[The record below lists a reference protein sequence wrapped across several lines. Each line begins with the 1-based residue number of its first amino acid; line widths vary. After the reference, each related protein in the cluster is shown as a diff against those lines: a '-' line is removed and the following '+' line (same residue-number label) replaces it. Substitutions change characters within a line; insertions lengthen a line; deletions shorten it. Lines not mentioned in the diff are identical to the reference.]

1 MELCGGDGHLVWKP
15 AQTTQ
20 WWNNTCCWLRVS
32 VLRTALHLQKQKPP
46 CASFNICVTYL
57 SVMSL
62 SPTSEPRSTTFWCHA
77 HTRMYVYT
85 HTHARKHTRTHI
97 YTSHMHTHTQLTQS
111 AWWTST
117 TEICYTHCFLALFL
131 FQSSSF
137 CLQFVWKVVKQEE
150 VLKQLGVTT
159 EDACR
164 QCLASHDL
172 TSYCG
177 DHELH
182 TTASVS
188 PALSLHLALHH
199 KISSDH
205 APNQESTLLH
215 TQSRARVR
223 PDHKL
228 KIKILT
234 ISQFFLGRG
243 EGGRG
248 YVMVF

>member
-1 MELCGGDGHLVWKP
+1 
-15 AQTTQ
+15 
-20 WWNNTCCWLRVS
+20 
-32 VLRTALHLQKQKPP
+32 
-46 CASFNICVTYL
+46 
-57 SVMSL
+57 
-62 SPTSEPRSTTFWCHA
+62 
-77 HTRMYVYT
+77 
-85 HTHARKHTRTHI
+85 
-97 YTSHMHTHTQLTQS
+97 MHTHTQLTQS

-137 CLQFVWKVVKQEE
+137 CLQFVWKVVKQDE
-150 VLKQLGVTT
+150 VLKQLRVTT

-188 PALSLHLALHH
+188 PALYLHLALHH

-234 ISQFFLGRG
+234 TSQFFLGGGWGG
-243 EGGRG
+243 EGLCNGVLTGETFGLWLSFRHP
-248 YVMVF
+248 VNMVGCHIAFTVIEISNMNPCHSIAFAD